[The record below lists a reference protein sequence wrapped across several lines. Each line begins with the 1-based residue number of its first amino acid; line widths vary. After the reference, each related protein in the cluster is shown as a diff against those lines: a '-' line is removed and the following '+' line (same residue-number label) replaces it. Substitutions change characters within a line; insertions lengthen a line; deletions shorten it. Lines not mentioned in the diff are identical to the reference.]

1 MKTFIFSALA
11 LGMMASCSNTEVE
24 GIDAVDNGEPV
35 AIQLSAG
42 VQTNVVAGLSRAA
55 ITGADGVFVATVLGW
70 EGSAA
75 DYSVAAKWNTTTNNI
90 SAQANGDVIT
100 LTEAEYYNPSKEV
113 NTYMKAYYPEGTV
126 TAGNYNFTTPVKDGT
141 QDILVSTEVV
151 GNRANATNKVFTFTH
166 PLTQLNFSAIEGNGW
181 GTGSVGSV
189 KSITLK
195 DVSVAT
201 GVKISDN
208 SLVSES
214 IVAGLAVTNITE
226 AGIAVGKTDTPMGDP
241 VMIVPTTKNEIL
253 VDVVMAD
260 GISFSNVKVTTTD
273 DTFMAGKAYTITLTF
288 NNKKVAGTAI
298 VTDWTTG
305 GTGSGTVE

>member
-113 NTYMKAYYPEGTV
+113 NTYMKAYYPE
-126 TAGNYNFTTPVKDGT
+126 
-141 QDILVSTEVV
+141 
-151 GNRANATNKVFTFTH
+151 
-166 PLTQLNFSAIEGNGW
+166 
-181 GTGSVGSV
+181 
-189 KSITLK
+189 
-195 DVSVAT
+195 
-201 GVKISDN
+201 
-208 SLVSES
+208 
-214 IVAGLAVTNITE
+214 
-226 AGIAVGKTDTPMGDP
+226 
-241 VMIVPTTKNEIL
+241 
-253 VDVVMAD
+253 
-260 GISFSNVKVTTTD
+260 
-273 DTFMAGKAYTITLTF
+273 
-288 NNKKVAGTAI
+288 
-298 VTDWTTG
+298 
-305 GTGSGTVE
+305 

>member
-42 VQTNVVAGLSRAA
+42 VETNVVAGVTRAA
-55 ITGADGVFVATVLGW
+55 ITGKDGVFVATVLGW

-90 SAQANGDVIT
+90 SAQANGGAIT

-113 NTYMKAYYPEGTV
+113 NTYMKAYYPKGTV
-126 TAGNYNFTTPVKDGT
+126 TTGNYSFTTPLKDGT

-189 KSITLK
+189 K
-195 DVSVAT
+195 
-201 GVKISDN
+201 
-208 SLVSES
+208 
-214 IVAGLAVTNITE
+214 
-226 AGIAVGKTDTPMGDP
+226 
-241 VMIVPTTKNEIL
+241 
-253 VDVVMAD
+253 
-260 GISFSNVKVTTTD
+260 
-273 DTFMAGKAYTITLTF
+273 
-288 NNKKVAGTAI
+288 
-298 VTDWTTG
+298 
-305 GTGSGTVE
+305 

>member
-90 SAQANGDVIT
+90 SAQANGDAIT

-151 GNRANATNKVFTFTH
+151 GNRSNTTNKVFTFTH

-241 VMIVPTTKNEIL
+241 VMIVPTTK
-253 VDVVMAD
+253 
-260 GISFSNVKVTTTD
+260 K
-273 DTFMAGKAYTITLTF
+273 
-288 NNKKVAGTAI
+288 
-298 VTDWTTG
+298 
-305 GTGSGTVE
+305 